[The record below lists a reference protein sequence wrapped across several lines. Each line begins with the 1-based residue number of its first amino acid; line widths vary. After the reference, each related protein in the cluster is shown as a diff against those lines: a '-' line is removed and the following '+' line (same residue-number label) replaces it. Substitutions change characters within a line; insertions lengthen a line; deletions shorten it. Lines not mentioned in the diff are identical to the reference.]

1 MIAPEIIAAVA
12 IGIVL
17 VVLIAR
23 KGGHD
28 EPQPTPWP
36 TATVISASDS
46 AGGWF
51 DVDAGVL
58 RHFDP
63 DPVQMISQAGPVQ
76 CVNASINGLRLAEL
90 MQGGPVADGVG
101 RDGRMGLTVRPLRE
115 QLAQMT
121 TPIVVVGAWMN
132 DAIRTD
138 LDPDIFR
145 QLVRQ
150 CIAECSA
157 AGKHLVLRGQQ
168 GFVESPAVPARA
180 LLRITQFGEILR
192 EEARA
197 AGVTVIDPLL
207 AGPPEICGDGLHG
220 TEAYMRRIADSLALQ
235 LQAAALRFMGSHA

>member
-1 MIAPEIIAAVA
+1 MDASVIVIIIVAAALVIA
-12 IGIVL
+12 L
-17 VVLIAR
+17 SR
-23 KGGHD
+23 GGSDHA
-28 EPQPTPWP
+28 PTPWP

-46 AGGWF
+46 AGGWY
-51 DVDAGVL
+51 DVNADAL

-115 QLAQMT
+115 QLAQMA

-138 LDPDIFR
+138 LDADTFR

-150 CIAECSA
+150 CIAECEA
-157 AGKHLVLRGQQ
+157 ADKHLVLRGQQ
-168 GFVESPAVPARA
+168 GFVESPQVSA
-180 LLRITQFGEILR
+180 LALQRIQQFGEILR

-197 AGVTVIDPLL
+197 AGVTVLDPLL
-207 AGPPEICGDGLHG
+207 AGPPEICSDGLHG
-220 TEAYMRRIADSLALQ
+220 TEAYMRRIADTLALQ
-235 LQAAALRFMGSHA
+235 LQAEALRYQGSHA

>member
-1 MIAPEIIAAVA
+1 MIAPEIIAAVV

-17 VVLIAR
+17 VALIVR

-76 CVNASINGLRLAEL
+76 CINASINGLRLLEL
-90 MQGGPVADGVG
+90 LAGGPVADGVD
-101 RDGRMGLTVRPLRE
+101 REGRMGLSVRPLRE

-121 TPIVVVGAWMN
+121 TPIVVIGAWMN
-132 DAIRTD
+132 DAINTALPED
-138 LDPDIFR
+138 EFR
-145 QLVRQ
+145 VLVRE
-150 CIAECSA
+150 CIDECAA
-157 AGKHLVLRGQQ
+157 AGKHLVFRGQQ
-168 GFVESPAVPARA
+168 GFLVTSRVSADA
-180 LLRITQFGEILR
+180 LYRVTRFGEILR

-197 AGVTVIDPLL
+197 AGVTVLDPLL
-207 AGPPEICGDGLHG
+207 AGPPEICSDGLHG
-220 TEAYMRRIADSLALQ
+220 TEAYMRRIADTLAVQ
-235 LQAAALRFMGSHA
+235 LQAAALRYQGSQA